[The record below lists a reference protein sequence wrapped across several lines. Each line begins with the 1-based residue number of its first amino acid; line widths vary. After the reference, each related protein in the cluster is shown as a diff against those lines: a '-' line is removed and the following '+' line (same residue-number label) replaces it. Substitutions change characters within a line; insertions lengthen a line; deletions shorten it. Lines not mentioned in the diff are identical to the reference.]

1 MSSKQDKKNSFQ
13 TFKSYYIL
21 TKPSIVRSVLITTI
35 MGFLAATF
43 FMDESFQQSFNLAN
57 LLAILICSFFLC
69 SGICAA
75 NQLLEISYD
84 KKMFRTRNRPLVKE
98 KISIFSAMTFT
109 ILLIVIGLFCM
120 YFYFSWKMFL
130 GGLFTCIL
138 YLFVYTPMKRHH
150 WFNTTVGSI
159 PGALPPVGGWV
170 AVTEQFNWQGWILFL
185 VIFFWQHPHF
195 YAIARICKNDYK
207 KAGFQMLS
215 IFNDKILMKHVVF
228 HTILLFASNLLLL
241 IFIKNNKFIF
251 FILLLIL
258 NSWFL
263 WFILKVYF
271 EINKEEVI
279 EEIKEKSKEES
290 INKKMKKIVF
300 YSVIYLPLLLGI
312 FTLGLFL

>member
-1 MSSKQDKKNSFQ
+1 MSSEQDKKSSFQ
-13 TFKSYYIL
+13 VLKSYYIL

-43 FMDESFQQSFNLAN
+43 FMDEPFERSFNVAN
-57 LLAILICSFFLC
+57 LLAILVCSFFLC

-75 NQLLEISYD
+75 NQLLEIPYD

-98 KISIFSAMTFT
+98 EISIFSAMTFT
-109 ILLIVIGLFCM
+109 ILLIVVGLFCM

-130 GGLFTCIL
+130 GGFFTCIL
-138 YLFVYTPMKRHH
+138 YLFIYTPMKRLH

-207 KAGFQMLS
+207 RAGFQMLS
-215 IFNDKILMKHVVF
+215 IFNDQILMKHVVI
-228 HTILLFASNLLLL
+228 HTMLLFASNFLLL
-241 IFIKNNKFIF
+241 IFVKNNKFIF
-251 FILLLIL
+251 FIFLILL

-263 WFILKVYF
+263 WFILKTYF
-271 EINKEEVI
+271 QINKNEIKEEV
-279 EEIKEKSKEES
+279 

-312 FTLGLFL
+312 FALGLFF